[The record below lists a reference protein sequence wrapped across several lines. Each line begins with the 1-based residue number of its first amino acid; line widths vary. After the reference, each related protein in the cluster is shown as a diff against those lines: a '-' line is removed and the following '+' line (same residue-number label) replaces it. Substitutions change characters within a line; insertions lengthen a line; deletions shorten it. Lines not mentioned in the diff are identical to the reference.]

1 MTQPKQGLLI
11 VISGPSGV
19 GKDTVLRRLFELAP
33 ELKYSVSYT
42 TRPKRPGEIDG
53 QSYRFV
59 TEPEFLDLIAKKEFL
74 EWAKVY
80 DHYYGTSRR
89 KVEDALKRG
98 RLLTE
103 GEAEVRVV
111 MTPEATRF
119 VAPLSFESLSYHPVA
134 ADWLDARGS
143 GETHIQLSE
152 WAEVVV
158 VAPATANTIA
168 RLALGLADEVLSGTV
183 LASEAPLVVCPAMN
197 DRMFSHPQTEAHLAS
212 LRQRGAVVVEP
223 AIGRLASGKTGIGR
237 LASPERIVAA
247 IGAVLNGRR
256 NLEGLRVVV
265 TAGGTREPL
274 DPVRYVGN
282 FSSGKMGRA
291 LAEVAAARGARVSL
305 ITTIPGAS
313 EEIDEVRVTT
323 AQEMLEAVQRE
334 SAQADVLVMAA
345 AVADY
350 RPAEVASSKIRRTS
364 KPLDLRLQP
373 NVDILAAV
381 GRRKGLFRVGFA
393 AETSDVEPQA
403 REKLKAKELDL
414 IVANQVGVN
423 GQGLGSDFNAV
434 TIVSANGLVREVP
447 RLTKWEVAERVWDAI
462 HEARS
467 AGR

>member
-1 MTQPKQGLLI
+1 MNAG
-11 VISGPSGV
+11 
-19 GKDTVLRRLFELAP
+19 
-33 ELKYSVSYT
+33 
-42 TRPKRPGEIDG
+42 
-53 QSYRFV
+53 
-59 TEPEFLDLIAKKEFL
+59 
-74 EWAKVY
+74 
-80 DHYYGTSRR
+80 
-89 KVEDALKRG
+89 ALKGRRVVFG
-98 RLLTE
+98 VSGGIAAYKALECVRLLTE

-119 VAPLSFESLSYHPVA
+119 VGPLSFESLSYHPVA
-134 ADWLDARGS
+134 ADWLDPRGS

-168 RLALGLADEVLSGTV
+168 RLALGLADEVLSGTA
-183 LASEAPLVVCPAMN
+183 LASHAPLVVCPAMN
-197 DRMFSHPQTEAHLAS
+197 DRMFTHPQTEQHLAS

-223 AIGRLASGKTGIGR
+223 AVGRLASGKTGIGR

-247 IGAVLNGRR
+247 IAAVLNGRR

-313 EEIDEVRVTT
+313 EEIAEVRVST
-323 AQEMLEAVQRE
+323 AQEMLDAVQRE

-381 GRRKGLFRVGFA
+381 GRRNGLFRVGFA
-393 AETSDVEPQA
+393 AETGDVEPQA
-403 REKLKAKELDL
+403 RQKLKARELDL
-414 IVANQVGVN
+414 IVANQVGVD

-434 TIVSANGLVREVP
+434 TILSAKGLVREVP
-447 RLTKWEVAERVWDAI
+447 RVTKWEVAERVWDAI